1 MTQLNKTSFF
11 NFIQPTILT
20 CVVAGVAI
28 TLAVAYFSP
37 IIGLIVGTAVI
48 ALLCSV
54 RNWAYFSSLDISEV
68 DQTEPVFAA
77 LPWIVVAWFAS
88 YLCVSMLSRSFDL
101 PPTLHWIG
109 LFAVGVLI
117 SLFNVWFPRQR
128 RLGQLDHYSSLRAQK
143 EAYRELRT
151 QYYAVLGERR
161 PPNWDASQ
169 LPPERI
175 IELKL
180 LEANAITALDA
191 KIGQPKAPRMM
202 MNSQGLAI
210 LSVVGAALAEFL
222 LNDLF
227 EWVVRRGF

>member
-11 NFIQPTILT
+11 NFTQPTILT

-37 IIGLIVGTAVI
+37 LIGLIVGTAIV
-48 ALLCSV
+48 ALLCSI
-54 RNWAYFSSLDISEV
+54 RNWVYFSSLDMSEV
-68 DQTEPVFAA
+68 GQTEPVFTA
-77 LPWIVVAWFAS
+77 LPWIVVAWFAG

-101 PPTLHWIG
+101 PPMLHWSG
-109 LFAVGVLI
+109 LLAVGVLI
-117 SLFNVWFPRQR
+117 SVFSVWVPRQR
-128 RLGQLDHYSSLRAQK
+128 RLDQLDDYTLLRTQK
-143 EAYRELRT
+143 EAYRELRA

-191 KIGQPKAPRMM
+191 KIGQPKASQMM
-202 MNSQGLAI
+202 MNSQRLAI
-210 LSVVGAALAEFL
+210 LSVIGAALAEFL

-227 EWVVRRGF
+227 EWVIRRGF